1 MKTIRYSK
9 KYIFFAI
16 LLLCVSCTKDW
27 LETEPNGQFLT
38 VNYFKTADQAFSALV
53 ACYDAMNMEFWD
65 GVSTG
70 RPAVFGVAADELHA
84 GGFVV
89 APTSATYAMD
99 RFTLNAAIGPQKAVW
114 MQGYAGVFRTNYFLQ
129 NIDGVKEIDDAVK
142 KRYIAEAKFL
152 RARFYFDLVTFFR
165 NIPLI
170 LEPLELKNVYDQ
182 EQVAPE
188 LVYAQIEK
196 DLNEAIPDLPV
207 SVPASENGR
216 VTQGA
221 AKAYLGKVILYQ
233 MNTSRMLEAAQLFNE
248 VNKADNIYGY
258 YLLPSYADVFKKANK
273 FNHESILEIPHS
285 DLSRA
290 TGLDYLYTEGNL
302 WTAFIGPAVVVNMGD
317 YASGFGGVPV
327 ERDLANALKGD
338 PRFKACIAD
347 FDSIVVASGFTAF
360 YLPGADNTGYFPEK
374 WIGRKSDQTVPGL
387 GVIFNFPYDYIEMR
401 LADTYLM
408 EAEALLRA
416 GQGGGAGTRAYE
428 LLNAV
433 RGRVGLPPVDATL
446 DNILAER
453 RLELATEGHRFFD
466 LIRFGKAAEVLG
478 PRGFVAGKNE
488 ILPIPLQETY
498 NTKLVQNPGYN

>member
-1 MKTIRYSK
+1 MKTK
-9 KYIFFAI
+9 KYTITYIFLAI
-16 LLLCVSCTKDW
+16 ILICISCTKDW
-27 LETEPNGQFLT
+27 LETEPKGQFLT
-38 VNYFKTADQAFSALV
+38 LNYFKTADQAFDALV
-53 ACYDAMNMEFWD
+53 ACYDAMNMEYWD

-89 APTSATYAMD
+89 APTSAVYAMD
-99 RFTLNAAIGPQKAVW
+99 RFTLNPAIGPQKAVW
-114 MQGYAGVFRTNYFLQ
+114 MQYYAGVFRTNYFLQ
-129 NIDGVKEIDDAVK
+129 NIDGVTEIDDAIK

-170 LEPLELKNVYDQ
+170 LEPLKLENVFDQ
-182 EQVAPE
+182 EQVSPE

-196 DLNEAIPDLPV
+196 DLNEAIPDLPAV
-207 SVPASENGR
+207 IPTTENGR

-233 MNTSRMLEAAQLFNE
+233 MNTSRMLEAAGLFNE

-258 YLLPSYADVFKKANK
+258 YLLPNYADIFKKVNK

-290 TGLDYLYTEGNL
+290 TGLDYLYSEGNL
-302 WTAFIGPAVVVNMGD
+302 WTAFIGPAVMVNMGD

-327 ERDLANALKGD
+327 EVSLAAALTGD
-338 PRFKACIAD
+338 PRFSACIAD
-347 FDSIVVASGFTAF
+347 FNAIVIASGFTAF

-416 GQGGGAGTRAYE
+416 GQGGGVGTRAYE

-433 RGRVGLPPVDATL
+433 RGRVGLPAVDATL
-446 DNILAER
+446 DNLLAER

-478 PRGFVAGKNE
+478 PKGFVAGKNE

-498 NTKLVQNPGYN
+498 NTKLVQNPNYN

>member
-1 MKTIRYSK
+1 MKTRKYNIL
-9 KYIFFAI
+9 YIFLVII
-16 LLLCVSCTKDW
+16 LVCISCTEDW
-27 LETEPNGQFLT
+27 LETEPKGQFLT
-38 VNYFKTADQAFSALV
+38 SNYFKTPDQAFDALV
-53 ACYDAMNMEFWD
+53 ACYDVVNLDYWN
-65 GVSTG
+65 GVITI
-70 RPAVFGVAADELHA
+70 RPSVFGTAADELHA

-89 APTSATYAMD
+89 VPTSVQYVID
-99 RFTLNAAIGPQKAVW
+99 RFTLDPGIGPQAALW
-114 MQGYAGVFRTNYFLQ
+114 TQDYSGVFRTNYFLQ
-129 NIDGVKEIDDAVK
+129 NIDGLEGIDNDIK

-152 RARFYFDLVTFFR
+152 RARFYFDLVTFFK

-170 LEPLELKNVYDQ
+170 LEPLTLENVYDQ

-196 DLNEAIPDLPV
+196 DLNEAMPDLPV
-207 SVPASENGR
+207 VIPATENGR

-233 MNTSRMLEAAQLFNE
+233 MNTSRMLEAAGLFNE

-258 YLLPSYADVFKKANK
+258 YLLPNYADVFKKDNK

-290 TGLDYLYTEGNL
+290 TGVDFAYSEGNL
-302 WTAFIGPAVVVNMGD
+302 WSTFLTPVYMVNMP
-317 YASGFGGVPV
+317 YAGGFGGVPV
-327 ERDLANALKGD
+327 ETALAAALTGD
-338 PRFKACIAD
+338 PRFNACIAD
-347 FDSIVVASGFTAF
+347 FNRMVIESGFTSF

-374 WIGRKSDQTVPGL
+374 WLPRTIDQTVEGL
-387 GVIFNFPYDYIEMR
+387 GKLFNYPYDYIEMR

-408 EAEALLRA
+408 EAEALIR
-416 GQGGGAGTRAYE
+416 GGGSLTRAYD

-433 RGRVGLPPVDATL
+433 RARVGLTPVDATL
-446 DNILAER
+446 DNILNER

-466 LIRFGKAAEVLG
+466 LIRFGKAEEVLG
-478 PRGFVAGKNE
+478 PKGFVAGKNE

-498 NTKLVQNPGYN
+498 NTKLVQNPNY